1 MLTATTG
8 CNRLDIVRRF
18 VKADFRMFDRPA
30 VTAMQNV
37 HNACTDRS
45 APEPILRR
53 FLRET
58 CEREKNDKW

>member
-1 MLTATTG
+1 MPTATTG

-37 HNACTDRS
+37 HNACIDRS
-45 APEPILRR
+45 ANDALLRR

-58 CEREKNDKW
+58 QE